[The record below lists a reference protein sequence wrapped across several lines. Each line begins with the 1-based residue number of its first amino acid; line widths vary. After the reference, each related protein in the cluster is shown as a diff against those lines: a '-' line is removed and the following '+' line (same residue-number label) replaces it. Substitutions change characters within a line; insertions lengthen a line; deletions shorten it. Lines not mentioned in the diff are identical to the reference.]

1 MVCRRLQCNAM
12 QCMDSACPRWKSG
25 LDRLQL
31 QCRTTHMQIMVT
43 QQHICDKVSDI
54 MYCPVAPS
62 TSPVLASTNQYCPVL
77 LTACRRLHALGRSL
91 AAFHTWVYQDA
102 LSCPFQRWAS
112 EFCKHRQPKQPQSSI
127 LHLSR
132 YRFLPIWC
140 RTIEKSNTE
149 IQQPPRIWGTIIKQ
163 MLMDY
168 NVSLPRVIPC
178 PNLWTMCKTKMPK

>member
-1 MVCRRLQCNAM
+1 MQCNAM
-12 QCMDSACPRWKSG
+12 HGLCMPSVEVWNPDSG
-25 LDRLQL
+25 LDWLQL

-77 LTACRRLHALGRSL
+77 LTACRRLHTLGRSL

-127 LHLSR
+127 LHISR

-140 RTIEKSNTE
+140 WTIEKSNTE
-149 IQQPPRIWGTIIKQ
+149 IQQPPRIWGTIMK
-163 MLMDY
+163 
-168 NVSLPRVIPC
+168 
-178 PNLWTMCKTKMPK
+178 

>member
-1 MVCRRLQCNAM
+1 MQCNAM
-12 QCMDSACPRWKSG
+12 HGLCMPSVEVWIGPIAVAV
-25 LDRLQL
+25 

-140 RTIEKSNTE
+140 RTIEVSNTE
-149 IQQPPRIWGTIIKQ
+149 IQQPPRIWGTIMK
-163 MLMDY
+163 
-168 NVSLPRVIPC
+168 
-178 PNLWTMCKTKMPK
+178 